1 MFKYPQQFQ
10 KRKVFEVI
18 TRPCL
23 VTKEPGSKA
32 ATTFSL
38 DLSFLVFGRILTL
51 LRKITINTKHPGN
64 WGCQKNKVFYIWRNV
79 KENKNSWK
87 CITLKIFV
95 GLDLWS
101 NWTLVQKDFYMEKT
115 HQENWVQRYKNPNI
129 LKLLLIRIWLDKN
142 LFKSYIKRAKDWN
155 LRQIKR

>member
-10 KRKVFEVI
+10 KRKIFEVI

-23 VTKEPGSKA
+23 VTKGPGSKA

-64 WGCQKNKVFYIWRNV
+64 WGCQENKVVYIWRNV

-87 CITLKIFV
+87 CITLKILV

-101 NWTLVQKDFYMEKT
+101 EQTLVQKDLYM
-115 HQENWVQRYKNPNI
+115 ENWVQKYRNPT
-129 LKLLLIRIWLDKN
+129 LPLLLSLFWPCLLLLIR
-142 LFKSYIKRAKDWN
+142 
-155 LRQIKR
+155 